1 MSKKIKFWSW
11 RPSPRVA
18 LVCKSSVDKSPH
30 GSHAASPGDVKTH
43 KSKRTS
49 THIPAFYFRLA
60 TEIAAQCGRARR
72 FEQSAHDLLCE
83 KAIKPAHAPR
93 AARADWREKKKRVE
107 VNPPTRGSCASP
119 FENDALFENVLL
131 PFLQTALRP
140 FRSLL
145 ERASRA
151 CRGSHPTPGAPPSCP
166 CACGWRARAR

>member
-18 LVCKSSVDKSPH
+18 LVCKSSADKSPH

-93 AARADWREKKKRVE
+93 AARADWREKKKGLKSTLRHEVRV
-107 VNPPTRGSCASP
+107 PPRSKTTPCVKMCCCP
-119 FENDALFENVLL
+119 FCRQ
-131 PFLQTALRP
+131 PCGP
-140 FRSLL
+140 GSLL

-151 CRGSHPTPGAPPSCP
+151 CRGSPPTPGAPPSCP
-166 CACGWRARAR
+166 CACGWRGRAR